1 MLTDLVAAAVCM
13 DDDTSGATNHS
24 CLVNC
29 WIFVAR
35 SPSRPD
41 AGSWFTSLKVILRC
55 IVGSTFLST
64 LEREGRLR
72 RFLRHCR
79 AQEVLL
85 SARRWTFI
93 PWHNPPRSAKVFR
106 DGLMALNCLSVP
118 SREGGRSFLLWYPQ
132 RCCRRSCGPR
142 TVRKP
147 CRRRVGTSS
156 IWICHLEHVLEDSG
170 AVELEK
176 EPVES
181 GVVSCHTSCR
191 TPRPTDRHHEG
202 RTQRIWSH
210 QPKASESTVREMCS
224 PPTV

>member
-1 MLTDLVAAAVCM
+1 MPLAFQFVGGFLVARVLRMRLQRPQPPCKREGVDCVQSGRVRSTPSTAFISMLTVLVAAAVCA
-13 DDDTSGATNHS
+13 DDDASGATNHS

-41 AGSWFTSLKVILRC
+41 AGSWFTSLKFILRC
-55 IVGSTFLST
+55 MVGSTFLST

-72 RFLRHCR
+72 RFLRHRR

-106 DGLMALNCLSVP
+106 DGLKALNCLSVP
-118 SREGGRSFLLWYPQ
+118 SREVGRFFLLWYPQ
-132 RCCRRSCGPR
+132 QCCRRSCGPR

-147 CRRRVGTSS
+147 CRR
-156 IWICHLEHVLEDSG
+156 
-170 AVELEK
+170 
-176 EPVES
+176 
-181 GVVSCHTSCR
+181 
-191 TPRPTDRHHEG
+191 
-202 RTQRIWSH
+202 
-210 QPKASESTVREMCS
+210 
-224 PPTV
+224 